1 MWLIDLP
8 SNFRMGLL
16 SFKNVGI
23 TGIAAAVPKHVINN
37 YDHDI
42 YFKKEDIKEVVD
54 KIGVKERRFADENT
68 CSSDL
73 CFAAAEKLINEMNIN
88 RDEIDLLIF
97 ISQTPDYRMPATS
110 ILLQERLKL
119 PTSTIAFDIS
129 LGCSAFLY
137 GLTMAYSWITA
148 GVVKKVLLLDGETR
162 SKVYSQKDRKTG
174 FLFGD
179 GGVAALVEGGEKFG
193 KSWFSLNSDG
203 SRESL
208 IKIPAGGYRNM
219 SSSETLKEKVV
230 DEYGN
235 IRSEEQGYMNGAD
248 VFNFV
253 LREIPKDFKRLI
265 EYSGIELSTIDH
277 FVFHQA
283 NSYINSFI
291 AKKLKLPEKKIP
303 STIEKYGNTSSVSIP
318 ITIVSELK
326 NKLKDHKR
334 ILLSG
339 FGVGLSWG
347 TAVIETE
354 DCYIADIV
362 EV

>member
-1 MWLIDLP
+1 M
-8 SNFRMGLL
+8 
-16 SFKNVGI
+16 
-23 TGIAAAVPKHVINN
+23 AAAVPKHVINN
-37 YDHDI
+37 YEHDL

-54 KIGVKERRFADENT
+54 KIGVKKRRFADENT

-73 CFAAAEKLINEMNIN
+73 CFAAAEQLFTDMKIN
-88 RDEIDLLIF
+88 REEIDLLIF

-110 ILLQERLKL
+110 VLLQERLKL
-119 PTSTIAFDIS
+119 PTSTISFDIS

-137 GLTMAYSWITA
+137 GLTVAYSMITA
-148 GVVKKVLLLDGETR
+148 GTVKKALILDGETR

-179 GGVAALVEGGEKFG
+179 GGVAALIEGGKKYGNSF
-193 KSWFSLNSDG
+193 FSLNSDG
-203 SRESL
+203 ARADL
-208 IKIPAGGYRNM
+208 IKIPAGGYRKM
-219 SSSETLKEKVV
+219 SSCNTVKENVV

-253 LREIPKDFKRLI
+253 IREVPKDFKRLI
-265 EYSGIELSTIDH
+265 EYSGIDVSLIDH

-283 NSYINSFI
+283 NSYINGFL
-291 AKKLKLPEKKIP
+291 AKKLKLPEEKVP

-326 NKLKDHKR
+326 NRLTGNKR
-334 ILLSG
+334 LLLSG
-339 FGVGLSWG
+339 FGVGLTWG
-347 TAVIETE
+347 TAIVNVD
-354 DCYIADIV
+354 DCYISEIA
-362 EV
+362 EL